1 MLMIKIMC
9 RQLTPVN
16 SHSAPHCVLE
26 THKSRRNHKYQVD
39 RWERAR
45 ALQLGLLTPP
55 RAHMEEHTSASRRRT
70 TIVMSRAASCD
81 TLPRTC
87 ETSLKRACASAP
99 PRHQPNMD
107 FCFGASAPSSA
118 PGSAPGPGSCLALA
132 PPPMCATGATG
143 TNVAPYVVGTGI
155 VWWGLP

>member
-45 ALQLGLLTPP
+45 ALCSSGSSH
-55 RAHMEEHTSASRRRT
+55 RHEHTCR
-70 TIVMSRAASCD
+70 
-81 TLPRTC
+81 
-87 ETSLKRACASAP
+87 ASAYKRVTSPNHDRDVARRLVRYP
-99 PRHQPNMD
+99 PAH
-107 FCFGASAPSSA
+107 
-118 PGSAPGPGSCLALA
+118 
-132 PPPMCATGATG
+132 
-143 TNVAPYVVGTGI
+143 V
-155 VWWGLP
+155 